1 MPAANAAMAQK
12 SPPVQAA
19 APRRNYD
26 EYHAFLDKL
35 AADRRE
41 SEAALGDLHAD
52 LDVKRADDVMRA
64 LPARDR
70 GAGDVGAKKAERYE
84 PVVAAARGQNA
95 GWELVLSFYRTY
107 HVNIMILESLT
118 SVLRLFLERRRL
130 LRQKKRESFPSFSER
145 GTTIIE
151 TLKQGF
157 ARMNTVFFS
166 SFPLDHSEEKESYV
180 EQKQRLLNDF
190 HQRKQ
195 AAAAYKA
202 RAQGDIFGLVS
213 ST

>member
-52 LDVKRADDVMRA
+52 LDVKRADDVMSA

-70 GAGDVGAKKAERYE
+70 GAGDVGAKKAERFE
-84 PVVAAARGQNA
+84 PVVAAARGHNA

-118 SVLRLFLERRRL
+118 VLFCVC
-130 LRQKKRESFPSFSER
+130 F
-145 GTTIIE
+145 
-151 TLKQGF
+151 
-157 ARMNTVFFS
+157 
-166 SFPLDHSEEKESYV
+166 
-180 EQKQRLLNDF
+180 
-190 HQRKQ
+190 
-195 AAAAYKA
+195 
-202 RAQGDIFGLVS
+202 
-213 ST
+213 